1 MLDFITKMID
11 NGNLID
17 IISCVFTVAALI
29 FTLYFWLLDHVS
41 EEETEFL
48 KKKPG
53 LLGTLNKSLNKIKE
67 IEHSKKDAK
76 VDSRT
81 LLNAISEVNK
91 QMEIVLNYRFWTRGK
106 YKDAYLRVNN
116 FYKDSKYAVSTIQ
129 RSLDETD
136 NGKSLVSIAD
146 LGKDELEDIRSGY
159 QRGLSYTIEFIENW
173 E

>member
-1 MLDFITKMID
+1 MLDFISKMID
-11 NGNLID
+11 NGNVID

-67 IEHSKKDAK
+67 IEHSKKDEK
-76 VDSRT
+76 DDSRT
-81 LLNAISEVNK
+81 LFNAMSEVNK

-106 YKDAYLRVNN
+106 YKDAYLKVNN
-116 FYKDSKYAVSTIQ
+116 FYKDSKYAASAIH
-129 RSLDETD
+129 RSLEEDDT
-136 NGKSLVSIAD
+136 SLVSIKS
-146 LGKDELEDIRSGY
+146 LRRDELEDIRSDY
-159 QRGLSYTIEFIENW
+159 QKGLSYTIEFIENW